1 MRLSKFA
8 GLALLAACG
17 AAFAQQPLTLP
28 GRSQSSGQQAVDN
41 AACYAY
47 ANQTTKVNMAR
58 ESQTPPK
65 NTSGEVRVMAN
76 PSPVAPPLPPSAA
89 SGASAAVAASGASA
103 AVAAGASGAKGAS
116 STMAAGAAAPS
127 GASGTS
133 TISGANG
140 ASAAMP
146 SSAALAASGASD
158 ALLSGDMKMPPL
170 PPPEPP
176 MVRYW
181 RAYSDCMQNRG
192 YFVR

>member
-8 GLALLAACG
+8 GLALLATCG
-17 AAFAQQPLTLP
+17 TAFAQQPLTLP

-65 NTSGEVRVMAN
+65 NTSAEPRVMVS
-76 PSPVAPPLPPSAA
+76 PSPVAPPLPPTAT

-103 AVAAGASGAKGAS
+103 AVAAGASGAQGVHAAS
-116 STMAAGAAAPS
+116 ATMAAGASAPH
-127 GASGTS
+127 
-133 TISGANG
+133 G

-146 SSAALAASGASD
+146 SSGAVAASGASD
-158 ALLSGDMKMPPL
+158 AILSGDMKMPPL

>member
-1 MRLSKFA
+1 MKPSTYA
-8 GLALLAACG
+8 GIALLAACG
-17 AAFAQQPLTLP
+17 AAFAQQPLTVP
-28 GRSQSSGQQAVDN
+28 GRSQSAWQQSVDT

-58 ESQTPPK
+58 ESQTPPRDAQRE
-65 NTSGEVRVMAN
+65 TRTLT
-76 PSPVAPPLPPSAA
+76 PPRPVEPPLPPTASGASAASAAAPA

-103 AVAAGASGAKGAS
+103 AMVAGAS
-116 STMAAGAAAPS
+116 APQ
-127 GASGTS
+127 
-133 TISGANG
+133 G
-140 ASAAMP
+140 ASATMP
-146 SSAALAASGASD
+146 ASGVAAASGASD
-158 ALLSGDMKMPPL
+158 AILSGDMKMPPL

>member
-1 MRLSKFA
+1 
-8 GLALLAACG
+8 LLVTCG

-65 NTSGEVRVMAN
+65 DTAKDTRTLSAPR
-76 PSPVAPPLPPSAA
+76 PVEPPLPPTA
-89 SGASAAVAASGASA
+89 SGALAASAAAPASGASA
-103 AVAAGASGAKGAS
+103 AVAAGASGAAV
-116 STMAAGAAAPS
+116 AAGAS
-127 GASGTS
+127 GASATAVAGTGA
-133 TISGANG
+133 SGAMP
-140 ASAAMP
+140 AMG
-146 SSAALAASGASD
+146 ASGASD
-158 ALLSGDMKMPPL
+158 AIFGGDMKMPPL

>member
-1 MRLSKFA
+1 MRLSTCA
-8 GLALLAACG
+8 GIALLAACG
-17 AAFAQQPLTLP
+17 AASAQQPLTLP
-28 GRSQSSGQQAVDN
+28 GRSQSSWQQSVDT
-41 AACYAY
+41 AACYAF

-58 ESQTPPK
+58 ESQAPPRNTERETRTLTPP
-65 NTSGEVRVMAN
+65 R
-76 PSPVAPPLPPSAA
+76 PVEPPLPPVASGARAASAAAPA

-103 AVAAGASGAKGAS
+103 ATVASAS
-116 STMAAGAAAPS
+116 APH
-127 GASGTS
+127 
-133 TISGANG
+133 G

-146 SSAALAASGASD
+146 ASSVAAASGASD
-158 ALLSGDMKMPPL
+158 AILGGDMKMPPL

>member
-1 MRLSKFA
+1 MRLSIYA
-8 GLALLAACG
+8 GLALLTTCG
-17 AAFAQQPLTLP
+17 AALAQQPLTLP
-28 GRSQSSGQQAVDN
+28 GRSQTPGQQSVDN

-58 ESQTPPK
+58 ESQAPPK
-65 NTSGEVRVMAN
+65 NNAVETRTMVN
-76 PSPVAPPLPPSAA
+76 PGPVAPPLPPNA

-116 STMAAGAAAPS
+116 AAVAAGAS
-127 GASGTS
+127 GAK
-133 TISGANG
+133 GASATVAAGASG

>member
-8 GLALLAACG
+8 GLALLAASG

-116 STMAAGAAAPS
+116 ATMAAGASAP
-127 GASGTS
+127 A
-133 TISGANG
+133 G